1 MENSDNLYD
10 CDVCCAPNST
20 KSIIRKHKR
29 NDHFQCPNCEKYLKD
44 TKSLDDYMIKSHK
57 ENIKK
62 HQLERDPSLRNNKMK
77 KTDLDVGQLLNYI

>member
-29 NDHFQCPNCEKYLKD
+29 NDHFQCPNCEK
-44 TKSLDDYMIKSHK
+44 
-57 ENIKK
+57 
-62 HQLERDPSLRNNKMK
+62 
-77 KTDLDVGQLLNYI
+77 